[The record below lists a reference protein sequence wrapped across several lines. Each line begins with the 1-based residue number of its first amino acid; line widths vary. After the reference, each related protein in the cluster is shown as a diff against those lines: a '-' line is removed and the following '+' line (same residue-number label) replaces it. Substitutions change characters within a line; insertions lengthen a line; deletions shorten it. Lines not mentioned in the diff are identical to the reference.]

1 MTPKEINA
9 AITSCKDRIK
19 DLQNKPKFYMGK
31 GKRERAI
38 ELENIKIEA
47 LEKQVPKKPKMQ
59 YGCTYLC
66 PPDFGGEEFDEYGE
80 IPHCPSCDRK
90 LDENKYNCKC
100 GQAIDWSEGE

>member
-31 GKRERAI
+31 GQRERAI

-47 LEKQVPKKPKMQ
+47 LEKQVPKKPGKE
-59 YGCTYLC
+59 GNYLIIC
-66 PPDFGGEEFDEYGE
+66 PECGSFLGHAIDCEDEAYQSS
-80 IPHCPSCDRK
+80 HC
-90 LDENKYNCKC
+90 EGC

>member
-38 ELENIKIEA
+38 ELENIKREA
-47 LEKQVPKKPKMQ
+47 LEKQVPKKANIWGDGYSDGELVYDMYDCPNCGKIYELDYQ
-59 YGCTYLC
+59 EYL
-66 PPDFGGEEFDEYGE
+66 
-80 IPHCPSCDRK
+80 HCPS
-90 LDENKYNCKC
+90 C
-100 GQAIDWSEGE
+100 GQAIDWSEVE